1 MSYLKK
7 VALALAANE
16 KKHKTVFNYTIPDLW
31 DHEDVCVDRKINV
44 KDGNVIVNP
53 FQFYKEVITQVIL
66 KNGSTKVDYHTPY
79 FLGQPKKLPSSLSDG
94 AWIRHSYAYS
104 MMVRSSASYDHDRS
118 GHLENE
124 NLYGLKET
132 GTFVKAIA
140 LLPFLKRMGID
151 VVYML
156 PISKY
161 SLKDKKGE
169 LGSPY
174 GVSNFFKLDEGLK
187 DPMTGDSLSVEDEF
201 KAFVEAC
208 HRLDM
213 KVIIDI
219 IPRTNSV
226 NSDLIVDHPEWF
238 YWINHSDLADYK
250 PPLVPTLDNVLPAKA
265 IYLEEVFKS
274 EEVIAHIK
282 KFKPNPKSTHPK
294 KWDECVKAWQDA
306 HGSVEILDLV
316 QDMFG
321 LTIAP
326 AFSDGINDPQP
337 AWSDVTFFR
346 LFLDHPLNSQP
357 FLEKI
362 GHVEPYILF
371 DVAKSSYNPGSVI
384 NQPLWDTLTDIIP
397 YFQRNFGIDGARI
410 DMGHALP
417 DPLITM
423 ILDKARQLDP
433 NFCFIAEELD
443 VENAKVSMEKGY
455 NMIIGD
461 GFIRLPRVNEGF
473 FNSFVY
479 TSVNMESPLFAV
491 GETHD
496 TPRLAARE
504 GGEKLSKMVTLYSLF
519 IPNTI
524 PFLNS
529 GQEVFERQPMNTGL
543 DCRPDEAYQL
553 SEDDPYYGK
562 LALFDKYAFHMN
574 HKDRFVLP
582 QLLEKASK
590 IRESYIESIV
600 SKEHTYPLGFS
611 APWDPAAGMGFVKG
625 KKALIAVVNTDFYH
639 HQTHTVKLD
648 SLPSEF
654 FGTQVSCKLVFSSE
668 NTPHLNAHV
677 NEHKVLMIHCA
688 PAEVVCFELE
698 IL

>member
-66 KNGSTKVDYHTPY
+66 KHGTTKVDYHAPY

-238 YWINHSDLADYK
+238 
-250 PPLVPTLDNVLPAKA
+250 
-265 IYLEEVFKS
+265 
-274 EEVIAHIK
+274 
-282 KFKPNPKSTHPK
+282 
-294 KWDECVKAWQDA
+294 
-306 HGSVEILDLV
+306 
-316 QDMFG
+316 
-321 LTIAP
+321 
-326 AFSDGINDPQP
+326 
-337 AWSDVTFFR
+337 
-346 LFLDHPLNSQP
+346 
-357 FLEKI
+357 
-362 GHVEPYILF
+362 
-371 DVAKSSYNPGSVI
+371 
-384 NQPLWDTLTDIIP
+384 
-397 YFQRNFGIDGARI
+397 
-410 DMGHALP
+410 
-417 DPLITM
+417 
-423 ILDKARQLDP
+423 
-433 NFCFIAEELD
+433 
-443 VENAKVSMEKGY
+443 
-455 NMIIGD
+455 
-461 GFIRLPRVNEGF
+461 
-473 FNSFVY
+473 
-479 TSVNMESPLFAV
+479 
-491 GETHD
+491 
-496 TPRLAARE
+496 
-504 GGEKLSKMVTLYSLF
+504 
-519 IPNTI
+519 
-524 PFLNS
+524 
-529 GQEVFERQPMNTGL
+529 
-543 DCRPDEAYQL
+543 
-553 SEDDPYYGK
+553 
-562 LALFDKYAFHMN
+562 
-574 HKDRFVLP
+574 
-582 QLLEKASK
+582 
-590 IRESYIESIV
+590 
-600 SKEHTYPLGFS
+600 
-611 APWDPAAGMGFVKG
+611 
-625 KKALIAVVNTDFYH
+625 
-639 HQTHTVKLD
+639 
-648 SLPSEF
+648 
-654 FGTQVSCKLVFSSE
+654 
-668 NTPHLNAHV
+668 
-677 NEHKVLMIHCA
+677 
-688 PAEVVCFELE
+688 
-698 IL
+698 